1 MVRLLLFIFLRLLHF
16 LLEFFFFN
24 LENCMSSM
32 GAIDQN
38 VSVHAMSYVRPS
50 GALSAD
56 QKKFNYS
63 VSL

>member
-24 LENCMSSM
+24 LEICISSM

-38 VSVHAMSYVRPS
+38 VSLHAMSYVRPS